1 MADARTD
8 DMPKEETTLEPLQLA
23 HALVQAIEDKKG
35 ENILLMDIAGQS
47 IFADYFV
54 IANGTSDRQ
63 LKALAEAVSDIAEQ
77 TVKRRQVLR
86 RVDEQAES
94 GWILIDLGPVVVHL
108 FSPAQRKYYNLEGL
122 WKESR
127 VLLRVQ

>member
-1 MADARTD
+1 
-8 DMPKEETTLEPLQLA
+8 LQLA
-23 HALVQAIEDKKG
+23 RALVQAIEDRKG

-54 IANGTSDRQ
+54 IASGTSERQ
-63 LKALAEAVSDIAEQ
+63 LRALAEAVSGVADQLA
-77 TVKRRQVLR
+77 KRRHLLR

-108 FSPAQRKYYNLEGL
+108 FSPAQRKHYNLEGL
-122 WKESR
+122 WKEAR